1 MCDTWPWSSRNQIK
15 TWRTS
20 LQEDIVN
27 LDMNSTCNMTKTVDR
42 FNSSSLEFTYPMN
55 SQHAPGRSRAQLQ
68 PYNSAQTNNTGAYH
82 VTPCFRYRQTQAPE
96 QVPLDWNIPLLP
108 EICNG
113 FPTVS
118 QSLVQDLNS
127 ALPPFGARVYPNR
140 GRTSCGEDALQ
151 CFTTFTGGFFIFPS
165 RLIIHLK
172 ISQRLTFHT
181 QINAI
186 FTPKAQ
192 LRTFKN
198 LTITW
203 IALCSCRQK
212 CDVNHLVKED
222 NQAYIEVFMV

>member
-1 MCDTWPWSSRNQIK
+1 
-15 TWRTS
+15 
-20 LQEDIVN
+20 
-27 LDMNSTCNMTKTVDR
+27 MNSTCNMTKTVDR
-42 FNSSSLEFTYPMN
+42 FNSSGLEFTYPMN

-151 CFTTFTGGFFIFPS
+151 CFTTFTEERPKGRGRESWSSATVRS
-165 RLIIHLK
+165 RARTAYTTRQQVELEKEFLFSRYITRARRIELAKSLSLSEKHIK
-172 ISQRLTFHT
+172 IWFQNRRMKMKKNETTFESTKTSPNEIRRLY
-181 QINAI
+181 
-186 FTPKAQ
+186 
-192 LRTFKN
+192 
-198 LTITW
+198 
-203 IALCSCRQK
+203 S
-212 CDVNHLVKED
+212 
-222 NQAYIEVFMV
+222 MVDD